1 MTKDLKLIIRNKCTE
16 LTHLFECQDFTQ
28 FIIITNSKKYTYVHS
43 NLNQDKTNKILKEY
57 KK

>member
-16 LTHLFECQDFTQ
+16 LTHFFECQDFTYY
-28 FIIITNSKKYTYVHS
+28 IIITNNENYIYVNS
-43 NLNQDKTNKILKEY
+43 NLNQDKTDKILKEY